1 MTDVPAE
8 TSHEIPK
15 IKELRAALDEV
26 VAYKSLLSPDWSH
39 VRRRLE
45 ELYRS
50 ATFPSRLTPPFPEL
64 CAYRLAHIM
73 MRDAREP
80 NDFLRILELL
90 DEPCGQP
97 AFGARPHLLRVAALH
112 RLRLIDPESVGAAEI
127 KDSFDRALQLA
138 DRPQEAGEWADSQA
152 VTQRVTANL
161 IEQTGYLLDLPFA
174 GKIDPDLI
182 IGAAPPGDWA
192 VLIRGLPMIWMT
204 EQMARLF
211 YEESVKRIQPA
222 IRFEW
227 PDYPDVTVLG
237 TKLKGK
243 DAILTATLCLAEHED
258 DALWHAM
265 EVNRGSPIGEQLI
278 SKDYRLNKHLTTF
291 RDKIGTLADG
301 RLHGRKPIEGTLGA
315 VNLRFAKTLDHV
327 GLLTKSAVP
336 KIW

>member
-1 MTDVPAE
+1 MTDVPAKTGLE
-8 TSHEIPK
+8 TQK
-15 IKELRAALDEV
+15 IAELRASLEEV

-39 VRRRLE
+39 VRSRLE
-45 ELYRS
+45 ELHRS
-50 ATFPSRLTPPFPEL
+50 ATYPSRLTSPWPEL

-73 MRDAREP
+73 MRDARERP
-80 NDFLRILELL
+80 DFLRILELL

-112 RLRLIDPESVGAAEI
+112 RLRLIDPESVESVEI
-127 KDSFDRALQLA
+127 KDSFDRALHLAARPQGSEELA
-138 DRPQEAGEWADSQA
+138 DGQA

-161 IEQTGYLLDLPFA
+161 IEQTGYLLGLPFA
-174 GKIDPDLI
+174 GQIDPEI
-182 IGAAPPGDWA
+182 IVCAVPKGEWT

-204 EQMARLF
+204 EPMARLF

-237 TKLKGK
+237 TKLRGM

-258 DALWHAM
+258 DALWQAM
-265 EVNRGSPIGEQLI
+265 AVKRGTSVGEQLI
-278 SKDYRLNKHLTTF
+278 SKDNRLNKHLTGF
-291 RDKIGTLADG
+291 RDKIGTLAEG
-301 RLHGRKPIEGTLGA
+301 RLHGKKPIEGTLGA
-315 VNLRFAKTLDHV
+315 VNLRFAQTLDHV
-327 GLLTKSAVP
+327 GLLTKSAAP